1 MNLPEPAQTSWWQ
14 RLKRWWLAH
23 HHRLMSIEDTA
34 HAIALGAAIGIFFG
48 FTPLWSV
55 KTLLSIL
62 VAWLF
67 NSSKLAAAITV
78 TLHDVT
84 IPIWPAIYWWE
95 YKLGYLVLNGT
106 LPTRV
111 RASHIAMYEY
121 FHWKAFVRVIW
132 PTLLGSLFFSIPAAI
147 LAYFIIRPLV
157 RRTRERKD
165 PPPGQ

>member
-1 MNLPEPAQTSWWQ
+1 MTSDSPTDRSWFA
-14 RLKRWWLAH
+14 RFKGWWLAH

-55 KTLLSIL
+55 KTLLSIF

-67 NSSKLAAAITV
+67 NSSKIAAAITV

-84 IPIWPAIYWWE
+84 IPIWPALYWWE
-95 YKLGYLVLNGT
+95 YKLGYLLLNGA
-106 LPTRV
+106 LPARI

-132 PTLLGSLFFSIPAAI
+132 PTLLGSIFFGIPSAI

-157 RRTRERKD
+157 LRTRELGKSPRS
-165 PPPGQ
+165 